1 MIQAIIHYGIH
12 FIGPLLVAL
21 LFYKTQWKKAYGLM
35 LLGLLIDLDHLLAT
49 PIFEA
54 GRCSINFHPLHS
66 YYAIGVYVLL
76 TLFKKTRLLGLGLC
90 IHILADTVDCLLMQT
105 N

>member
-1 MIQAIIHYGIH
+1 MTQAFIHYGIH
-12 FIGPLLVAL
+12 FLGPLLVAL
-21 LFYKTQWKKAYGLM
+21 LFYKKQWKTAYGIM

-66 YYAIGVYVLL
+66 YYAIAVYLL
-76 TLFKKTRLLGLGLC
+76 MTLFRKTRLLGLGLS
-90 IHILADTVDCLLMQT
+90 IHIVADAVDCLMM
-105 N
+105 